1 MGNGHP
7 QGNAKIYSQKPKR
20 TSSIYNLHK
29 TEIRRD
35 SRFQLKKQVTRT
47 QEVRDFFVKY
57 NLQGGVDY
65 FV

>member
-20 TSSIYNLHK
+20 TSSIYNLIK

-35 SRFQLKKQVTRT
+35 SRFQLKKTG
-47 QEVRDFFVKY
+47 DSY
-57 NLQGGVDY
+57 AGGKGL
-65 FV
+65 FR